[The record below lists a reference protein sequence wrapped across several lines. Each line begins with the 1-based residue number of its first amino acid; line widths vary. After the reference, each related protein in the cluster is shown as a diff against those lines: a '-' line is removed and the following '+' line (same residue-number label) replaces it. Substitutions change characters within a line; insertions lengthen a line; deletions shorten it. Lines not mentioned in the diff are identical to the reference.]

1 MLIYQAVVTALLAA
15 RLLNTL
21 NNLRLIRRLHP
32 RPHPA
37 SGPLVSI
44 LVPARN
50 EARTIARCVIS
61 LVRQDYPCCEVLVL
75 DDESEDATPEI
86 VDRVARRYPQMRLLR
101 GSALPSG
108 WHGKAWACRQLG
120 LAARGEWL
128 LFVDAD
134 VVLAQECVTAA
145 LAAAREQSADL

>member
-15 RLLNTL
+15 LLLNTL
-21 NNLRLIRRLHP
+21 NNLRLMRRLHP

-61 LVRQDYPCCEVLVL
+61 LVRQDYPHCEVLVL
-75 DDESEDATPEI
+75 DDQSEDATADI
-86 VDRVARRYPQMRLLR
+86 ADQVARRYPAVPTGAAPTGVGAAIGLAWQGVGVPAAGVGGAWRLAALR
-101 GSALPSG
+101 GRG
-108 WHGKAWACRQLG
+108 CRAG
-120 LAARGEWL
+120 AG
-128 LFVDAD
+128 
-134 VVLAQECVTAA
+134 
-145 LAAAREQSADL
+145 

>member
-1 MLIYQAVVTALLAA
+1 VKALLAA
-15 RLLNTL
+15 LLLNTL

-61 LVRQDYPCCEVLVL
+61 LARQDYPRCEVLAL
-75 DDESEDATPEI
+75 DDQSEDATADI
-86 VDRVARRYPQMRLLR
+86 ADRVARRYPQVRLLR
-101 GSALPSG
+101 GSALHRAGMARRGRAGSWG
-108 WHGKAWACRQLG
+108 WRRVANGCSSWTRMSCS
-120 LAARGEWL
+120 RGS
-128 LFVDAD
+128 V
-134 VVLAQECVTAA
+134 
-145 LAAAREQSADL
+145 